1 GFSSRL
7 WMNTSL
13 PSRKMSARK
22 PSHLGSKIHAP
33 ALGSSLTRF
42 ASIGRIGGL
51 TGSSIIC
58 VFVPQITRID
68 RDVASPRKR
77 SGRYRFREL
86 FVAPSPRPHSETEI
100 PNLRSQNPPSPQKPP
115 SGATASAD
123 SHLAPHQATQASS
136 LINVLAERSTMHSP
150 HNE

>member
-1 GFSSRL
+1 
-7 WMNTSL
+7 MNTSL

-42 ASIGRIGGL
+42 ASIGRMGGL

-58 VFVPQITRID
+58 VFDPQITRID
-68 RDVASPRKR
+68 CDVASPRKR
-77 SGRYRFREL
+77 SGRYRFRGLSWPPHQGHSLRPRSRTSGLRTPESAE
-86 FVAPSPRPHSETEI
+86 APLRHHVLPRTHTWPPTRPLKPRPLSMF
-100 PNLRSQNPPSPQKPP
+100 
-115 SGATASAD
+115 
-123 SHLAPHQATQASS
+123 
-136 LINVLAERSTMHSP
+136 LAERSTMHSP

>member
-1 GFSSRL
+1 
-7 WMNTSL
+7 MKTSL

-58 VFVPQITRID
+58 VFLPQITRID
-68 RDVASPRKR
+68 CDVASPRKR

-86 FVAPSPRPHSETEI
+86 FVAPSPRPLSETEI
-100 PNLRSQNPPSPQKPP
+100 PNLRSQNPPSPRKPP
-115 SGATASAD
+115 LRHHVLPRT
-123 SHLAPHQATQASS
+123 HTWPPTRPLKPRPLSS
-136 LINVLAERSTMHSP
+136 FLAERS
-150 HNE
+150 